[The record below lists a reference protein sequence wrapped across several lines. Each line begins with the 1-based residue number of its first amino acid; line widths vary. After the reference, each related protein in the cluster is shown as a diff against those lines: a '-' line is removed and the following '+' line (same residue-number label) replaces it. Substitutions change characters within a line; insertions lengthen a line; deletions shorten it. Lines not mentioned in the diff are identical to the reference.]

1 ATFLE
6 PADYLALRLSGRATA
21 NPCTALM
28 YLLTD
33 NRTPTPGGW
42 DPVLVA
48 HAGLDAAKLPELVP
62 AGTDLGPVLPEV
74 AAQLGLSPTA
84 RVLSGLND
92 TQAGSLAAGAATGDG
107 VALSLGTTAVI
118 AARCNRHRADPRTS

>member
-1 ATFLE
+1 
-6 PADYLALRLSGRATA
+6 
-21 NPCTALM
+21 
-28 YLLTD
+28 
-33 NRTPTPGGW
+33 NRTPTPGRW

-92 TQAGSLAAGAATGDG
+92 TQAGALAAGAATGDG

-118 AARCNRHRADPRTS
+118 AARCNRHRADPRTSVFASPGPCPVDGAGYLMSAENGVAGAALDH